1 MNQNAGIRNKL
12 ILWALCLCLVL
23 GAAFAVAEPAEPVTE
38 APVVTADTVTPA
50 VTDAQAAA
58 GFITQVMTGRK
69 LTPPKPRGTVSGDQL
84 TGREALV
91 YAALKPQIQQA
102 AKGQLESTEFQIPVK
117 DIYEDVRYTAAD
129 LGVDYI
135 YDSNGWNQA
144 AKDAFAQKTSYD
156 FSLVN
161 RALLYDL
168 PYDLYWFDKTVGVS
182 RTGVAYTSDGTE
194 MWIADYDTAVITYKY
209 CVSSDYAVNHASKGY
224 ALDTSYGARAVTAAE
239 NARSVV
245 ASNTGKSDLHKLQAY
260 KEYICGEVTYNT
272 AAADDKN
279 NTPSGDPWQLV
290 TVFDGDPD
298 PNVVCEGYSKAFQF
312 LCDESRFRNGTS
324 VVSVSGT
331 MAGGTGAG
339 GHMWTIVTMPD
350 GLHYMADITNS
361 DSGSVGQNG
370 GLFLSGYTEPFPENN
385 QYNYTAG
392 GKTIAYVFDA
402 NTLQLLSE
410 TGMLAMAE
418 NDYVPSDLD
427 EDSPTVTEITPLNIP
442 ESIQVGEDLPV
453 EVIWPSGWQR
463 AEIHLK
469 RAANAWLNNEYF
481 YYDAS
486 NPSNVTTWTAS
497 AESMLGSGLQTDTTI
512 YLEFFWFD
520 KEGNESEHLTVNV
533 QVTGALPVM
542 PTAEGPVTAEVGD
555 TILLTGTAGSADSL
569 TLSWYDGDSH
579 DEALSPDADGNW
591 SFQATVNVARVYEFD
606 VRGRTSEGL
615 YTGTSFASVYVD
627 GAASLPAPVFRA
639 PETEEGHYAMD
650 VLPGQAPDGE
660 TEVQWYYTVSLRDKG
675 SRSQHYNT
683 GEGADGHLYVE
694 TWLTYADE
702 VTVTAMYQLGEEWS
716 RPGSVTFTVPGEPYP
731 VNGPIEYDLDVPAT
745 WVAGT
750 DLVIDWEPT
759 VEEML
764 LNLDISTTD
773 SNGAYTVF
781 ISTEWAYDGEPL
793 LIPGYKLEEG
803 RYRLSCW
810 AEAPTYEHT
819 QRVYDLEVTANPNRP
834 AEPVI
839 TLSPAEP
846 TDAEEI
852 TFIADQVYDA
862 LYVDLYQPDAEEG
875 NTPDNPWNVFG
886 TQFGDRAQ
894 CGQNVPVGN
903 WTARIRAKLGDVWS
917 YPADISFTVTEAP
930 SVGAIELVGELPAI
944 DMFRPFSITLQPA
957 ANATWY
963 SAYLAVG
970 WEGGG
975 GYQSGVLAVSDE
987 LEIDEPATEPITLT
1001 FTTWPDLYQ
1010 QRGNYFIY
1018 VSAGA
1023 NGYKASMRK
1032 FDNVTVNEVE
1042 RPAAPTEVQIL
1053 GSDGTALT
1061 EEALQSLQQGVLPV
1075 QITYPQPMRQV
1086 ELVIKQEEENGI
1098 WGLFREIGF
1107 TLEDAPAAVWNSGR
1121 EINMD
1126 RVGMFHMRARVM
1138 VDDIWSPW
1146 SDDVSFRI
1154 VPPPQLAA
1162 PTVTADRET
1171 LPLGEALT
1179 LTITDIDPNAE
1190 WINITYSDALIF
1202 DRNFRNLQEPLTVTV
1217 PEEVFSA
1224 GENTLQI
1231 AAAADNHQPGY
1242 TEFTITATGQRP
1254 DAPDVSI
1261 DSLPAPVGSTVYA
1274 AVYALDASQV
1284 EMDSGFDESQYYS
1297 LRNGSVRIPLTV
1309 DYYSNRNVSYRF
1321 RAQVNGVWSDWTDS
1335 IQVTSSTPRP
1345 SFEEQ
1350 QFVVMPEEI
1359 LPGQDVEITFLPVE
1373 GASLYY
1379 ISMEHDNAPWY
1390 YDEYAQ
1396 PGTVTLPA
1404 ILFAEGGWFGFDVG
1418 CGDQRS
1424 PDILI
1429 EGRTYEV
1436 DPTSEPVGQ
1445 ALTISAAKT
1454 DLFYEEE
1461 ASMSLSVPAEKV
1473 MYQIYTDSFT
1483 GEPAWAD
1490 TWVIIPDDGETTLS
1504 GFTACFGFR
1513 NEGGEYPLRA
1523 SALVNGAWTDWSN
1536 VLTFTEGPQASE
1548 LLTNPV
1554 PQVAPETVEGTPV
1567 EITWEAV
1574 PNAESYQVTW
1584 YGIDNGAGDELTTS
1598 DLSLTIPGDQL
1609 PMGDYLVYV
1618 VSQAP
1623 GYGND
1628 YRYIQV
1634 PFTVTQALTVG
1645 DIVLA
1650 EDIPEITMFEPFS
1663 VTLQPS
1669 EHATRYD
1676 VSLHYFTG
1684 ETDEYGGAVSGTA
1697 VEAFLELDAPATAPV
1712 TLTLENWN
1720 EDARPN
1726 DCWLWIEAGA
1736 DGYVANTKAFYNLTV
1751 HEAESLTAP
1760 TDIQILGSNGSALTE
1775 EERLRMQQGVVPVQ
1789 ITYPQPMQQVKLEI
1803 RKEDSS
1809 GSENVVLSRTFSME
1823 DPATVWTSGNALAVI
1838 YGEGNYSILA
1848 QVMVD
1853 EVWSPWSE
1861 PLRLTMLPP
1870 PLLSAPAVEAD
1881 KEAMILGEPL
1891 TLTITE
1897 IDPNA
1902 EFLFFRVQGEGAQ
1915 EIHEFERTDL
1925 TDPFVIT
1932 IPANQFFEGT
1942 NTITVMAGAESYKG
1956 GSAELAIQ
1964 VTALPAP
1971 QVEYS
1976 ALGGETGDT
1985 VYATVTAPGADLV
1998 EMSRW
2003 PKYYAVQDG
2012 TVRIPISLNYY
2023 SNTSYRYKFRAR
2035 VDGIWTAWTEET
2047 MLTVSDLPQLT
2058 GDIVDLPEEILPGQ
2072 DVEITFLPVEGI
2084 TRYDL
2089 AISYP
2094 SGSYFR
2100 QVYEEPGTITLPGI
2114 LFVNGG
2120 SFTFNVRGGDAYAQR
2135 LLYENKDYQIAQG
2148 TNPGGLEIT
2157 ASKTELAYGETIDVS
2172 LNCGAAEQVII
2183 QAYVTLPYGY
2193 HVWVCANK
2201 IDMQALG
2208 LTSSVPLTLNTTG
2221 EYPIRAA
2228 ALVNGEWIGWSNT
2241 LTFNLSA
2248 PGEQPLENPVP
2259 RVDAEI
2265 PEGTPAHIT
2274 WDAVENAETYT
2285 VSWRCVKTGATG
2297 TDVTSDLFLD
2307 IPAEKLSQGDWLVSV
2322 TSQAPGY
2329 RSGEYLPQVPF
2340 TLTERPPVT
2349 EITPLN
2355 IPESIQ
2361 VGEDLPVE
2369 VIWPDGW
2376 KQAEVILWQAGN
2388 WLDSRTFN
2396 YNPENLTAASTCTFN
2411 ADYMISSG
2419 LNSESEISLEF
2430 YWYDAEYNASE
2441 HLTVNIQVT
2450 GEKPTLPTISESP
2463 LAVQPGE
2470 TIHLAGK
2477 AGSADRIILSW
2488 NDEEERTVEVPV
2500 ENGSWS
2506 WDGTCPQIDWSLYFE
2521 AKGRKENLA
2530 TGKTDCAV
2538 YVYNPDSAPPAP
2550 TFELIDESESST
2562 CAYKQ
2567 IRLVPG
2573 QLPESGGSVE
2583 WRLLRMSRNTGTQYT
2598 QMYSSSRAD
2607 GSIDESMSSS
2617 YEEEVTL
2624 TAVYLIDGVV
2634 SLPATQTYFL
2644 PGQPWPVNGRIP
2656 LNLNIPD
2663 PWQAGKDLILDW
2675 EPVAEGQEV
2684 NWYAQD
2690 EAGSQLGGTVTV
2702 GESIVIPGWFLTEGK
2717 GFVRTYTYAETYLPA
2732 DDWHHF
2738 DIIANPSQPAAP
2750 TVTVNPA
2757 APTNAN
2763 RVTFIADRE
2772 YEEWRVELRQ
2782 VYGDYMGK
2790 PKEIITGSHTDRVT
2804 SQSTLLATDW
2814 VAKIYVKLG
2823 DVWSEAVT
2831 VPFSVEEA
2839 AFVGDIVL
2847 AEDLPEI
2854 TMFEPFSVTLQP
2866 AEHATWYS
2874 AVLMYQTGSDDTGTY
2889 SSTAVETFLE
2899 LDAPATTPVTLTL
2912 EDWNADAPVGGTY
2925 WLWIE
2930 AGADGY
2936 APSSRGFY
2944 NLTIHEPQTL
2954 IPAPIGLSV
2963 PTEWP
2968 AGKDLTLE
2976 WVSLP
2981 GVANQDGT
2989 LYFDRLGVGDDDWDR
3004 WYMSSYLHLKTDTSI
3019 ILNGYKLE
3027 EGEYKVT
3034 AVLQADGYETNTVTY
3049 PLTITANPDQPA
3061 APVLTLEADPL
3072 YVNIPAWITLN
3083 REYDEIYCKYLSTEG
3098 GFGDDRSS
3106 SGDSFRILAEERG
3119 DYRVT
3124 VSGRIG
3130 DVWSPAGRLM
3140 VTAQETPAI
3149 SAIQVLRAPETIQVG
3164 DGMILEV
3171 LWPDGWDTAFV
3182 GIESDGFGSLYA
3194 NTFHQDIYMPSPYTY
3209 VSVQPDSLGKH
3220 KVMAGDTLSVEL
3232 FCLDNKGREMESIT
3246 LQVKVTGEAVRTMTL
3261 PAALTEIEAEAFAGT
3276 GAQRIEI
3283 PATCTAVGSR
3293 AFADSDSLLEVVVR
3307 GADTVIPADVFD
3319 GCSQKIS
3326 LWLPSRNSSWEAFRG
3341 NPMVAVSFL
3350 K

>member
-12 ILWALCLCLVL
+12 ILWALCLCLAL

-50 VTDAQAAA
+50 INDAQAAA

-102 AKGQLESTEFQIPVK
+102 AKGQLESTEFRIPVK

-135 YDSNGWNQA
+135 YDSSGWNQA

-209 CVSSDYAVNHASKGY
+209 CVSSDYAVNHVSKGY
-224 ALDTSYGARAVTAAE
+224 ALDTSYGARAVTAGE

-245 ASNTGKSDLHKLQAY
+245 ETNQYKSDLHKLQAY

-272 AAADDKN
+272 AAADDSN
-279 NTPSGDPWQLV
+279 NTPYGDPWQLV
-290 TVFDGDPD
+290 NVFDGDPET
-298 PNVVCEGYSKAFQF
+298 NVVCEGYSKAFQF

-339 GHMWTIVTMPD
+339 GHMWNIVTMPD

-370 GLFLSGYTEPFPENN
+370 GLFLNGYTTSVPANN

-469 RAANAWLNNEYF
+469 RSAEAWLDNDYF
-481 YYDAS
+481 SYDAG
-486 NPSNVTTWTAS
+486 NPTNVTTWTAR
-497 AESMLGSGLQTDTTI
+497 AESMLGAGLQPDTTI
-512 YLEFFWFD
+512 FLEFIWYD
-520 KEGNESEHLTVNV
+520 AEDNEHGPLTVNI
-533 QVTGALPVM
+533 QVTGELPVM

-579 DEALSPDADGNW
+579 DETLSIDAEGNW
-591 SFQATVNVARVYEFD
+591 SFQVTLNAAQAYNFSVL
-606 VRGRTSEGL
+606 GRTSEGL
-615 YTGTSFASVYVD
+615 YTGRSSVQVYVD
-627 GAASLPAPVFRA
+627 SDSSLSAPVFGT
-639 PETEEGHYAMD
+639 PETEENQYTID
-650 VLPGQAPDGE
+650 ILPAQAPDGE
-660 TEVQWYYTVSLRDKG
+660 TEVQWYYTVSLRDEG
-675 SRSQHYNT
+675 SRSQLYNT
-683 GEGADGHLYVE
+683 GDETDGHLHVDGG
-694 TWLTYADE
+694 LTYADE
-702 VTVTAMYQLGEEWS
+702 VTITAMYLLDDAWS

-731 VNGPIEYDLDVPAT
+731 VNGYIEYELEIPKT
-745 WVAGT
+745 LPAGT
-750 DLVIDWEPT
+750 DLVIDWEPVVDGMRLSLEVFVT
-759 VEEML
+759 NESGERLEHVISRSAYNGESIIVDDYRLNEGL
-764 LNLDISTTD
+764 LYELSFYAEAETYLPTPKKYVLEVVPNPDLLPAPTDIRILD
-773 SNGAYTVF
+773 
-781 ISTEWAYDGEPL
+781 EDGNEL
-793 LIPGYKLEEG
+793 TEEG
-803 RYRLSCW
+803 RM
-810 AEAPTYEHT
+810 
-819 QRVYDLEVTANPNRP
+819 N
-834 AEPVI
+834 
-839 TLSPAEP
+839 
-846 TDAEEI
+846 
-852 TFIADQVYDA
+852 
-862 LYVDLYQPDAEEG
+862 LY
-875 NTPDNPWNVFG
+875 
-886 TQFGDRAQ
+886 
-894 CGQNVPVGN
+894 
-903 WTARIRAKLGDVWS
+903 LG
-917 YPADISFTVTEAP
+917 
-930 SVGAIELVGELPAI
+930 
-944 DMFRPFSITLQPA
+944 
-957 ANATWY
+957 
-963 SAYLAVG
+963 AVG
-970 WEGGG
+970 
-975 GYQSGVLAVSDE
+975 S
-987 LEIDEPATEPITLT
+987 
-1001 FTTWPDLYQ
+1001 
-1010 QRGNYFIY
+1010 R
-1018 VSAGA
+1018 
-1023 NGYKASMRK
+1023 
-1032 FDNVTVNEVE
+1032 
-1042 RPAAPTEVQIL
+1042 IL
-1053 GSDGTALT
+1053 
-1061 EEALQSLQQGVLPV
+1061 
-1075 QITYPQPMRQV
+1075 YPQAMQQV
-1086 ELVIKQEEENGI
+1086 ELQLCHDMENGYSSI
-1098 WGLFREIGF
+1098 YF
-1107 TLEDAPAAVWNSGR
+1107 
-1121 EINMD
+1121 D
-1126 RVGMFHMRARVM
+1126 RVYTVWGSSSDWSKIWNINYTGDWHIRVR
-1138 VDDIWSPW
+1138 VQAGDAWSAW
-1146 SDDVSFRI
+1146 SDPVRLRVVSY
-1154 VPPPQLAA
+1154 PTLAT
-1162 PTVTADRET
+1162 PTVTADK
-1171 LPLGEALT
+1171 EALT
-1179 LTITDIDPNAE
+1179 IGEPLTLTVTDIDPNTVYLE
-1190 WINITYSDALIF
+1190 
-1202 DRNFRNLQEPLTVTV
+1202 VTV
-1217 PEEVFSA
+1217 FKSHSYGRSFENPPAQLTLTIPEEAFSVGTTEIIVYVS
-1224 GENTLQI
+1224 GEKQNGASVTFPVQV
-1231 AAAADNHQPGY
+1231 
-1242 TEFTITATGQRP
+1242 TGQRP
-1254 DAPDVSI
+1254 AAPAVTFSAT
-1261 DSLPAPVGSTVYA
+1261 SANVGETIYATVEA
-1274 AVYALDASQV
+1274 SEASQV
-1284 EMDSGFDESQYYS
+1284 QMGQDNWDDDVYFSMQD
-1297 LRNGSVRIPLTV
+1297 GSARIPFTV
-1309 DYYSNRNVSYRF
+1309 DYYSNENWNKSYRF
-1321 RAQVNGVWSDWTDS
+1321 RVLVNGIWSDWTDS
-1335 IQVTSSTPRP
+1335 YQISSLTEQP
-1345 SFEEQ
+1345 SFEGKQYVE
-1350 QFVVMPEEI
+1350 MPEAI
-1359 LPGQDVEITFLPVE
+1359 LSGQDVIISLKPVE
-1373 GASLYY
+1373 GITRYAITVSQGD
-1379 ISMEHDNAPWY
+1379 IIFTR
-1390 YDEYAQ
+1390 EYCQ
-1396 PGTVTLPA
+1396 PEMVLLPA
-1404 ILFAEGGWFGFDVG
+1404 ALFADGDSFGFVVTA
-1418 CGDQRS
+1418 GD
-1424 PDILI
+1424 PYNPNLL
-1429 EGRTYEV
+1429 RTYYSYEV
-1436 DPTSEPVGQ
+1436 NPVSDPVGHT
-1445 ALTISAAKT
+1445 LSISAAKT
-1454 DLFYEEE
+1454 TLFYGEETE
-1461 ASMSLSVPAEKV
+1461 VSLSVPAEKV
-1473 MYQIYTDSFT
+1473 IWQTYGWDGRNRRGWMNPHIAT
-1483 GEPAWAD
+1483 PA
-1490 TWVIIPDDGETTLS
+1490 DGEETLS
-1504 GFTACFGFR
+1504 AFHISFPLLSGR
-1513 NEGGEYPLRA
+1513 EYPMRVT
-1523 SALVNGAWTDWSN
+1523 ALVNGEWTAWSN
-1536 VLTFTEGPQASE
+1536 ILTFTVNPKEFG
-1548 LLTNPV
+1548 LLSNPV
-1554 PQVAPETVEGTPV
+1554 AQVDAEIPEGTPV
-1567 EITWEAV
+1567 LVSWEAV
-1574 PNAESYQVTW
+1574 NHAESYKVSW
-1584 YGIDNGAGDELTTS
+1584 RGVENGVGGSLTTTA
-1598 DLSLTIPGDQL
+1598 LSLAIPPEQL
-1609 PMGDYLVYV
+1609 PMGNYLVYITSEAV
-1618 VSQAP
+1618 
-1623 GYGND
+1623 GYDND
-1628 YRYIQV
+1628 SHYIQV
-1634 PFTVTQALTVG
+1634 PFTVTQAPPVG
-1645 DIVLA
+1645 DIELA
-1650 EDIPEITMFEPFS
+1650 EDLPEITMFEPFS
-1663 VTLQPS
+1663 VMLQPA
-1669 EHATRYD
+1669 EHATWYSA
-1676 VSLHYFTG
+1676 VLMYQTG
-1684 ETDEYGGAVSGTA
+1684 SDDTGTYSSTA
-1697 VEAFLELDAPATAPV
+1697 VETFLELDTPATAPV

-1720 EDARPN
+1720 EDARPT

-1736 DGYVANTKAFYNLTV
+1736 DGYIASTKAFYNLTV

-1870 PLLSAPAVEAD
+1870 PQLSAPAVEAD

-1891 TLTITE
+1891 ALTITE

-1902 EFLFFRVQGEGAQ
+1902 EFLFFRIQGEGSQ

-1932 IPANQFFEGT
+1932 IPADQFFEGA

-1956 GSAELAIQ
+1956 GSAELTIQ

-1998 EMSRW
+1998 EMSQW

-2012 TVRIPISLNYY
+2012 TVRIPILLGYY
-2023 SNTSYRYKFRAR
+2023 SNMQSYYKYKFRAR

-2047 MLTVSDLPQLT
+2047 TLTVSDLPQLT

-2297 TDVTSDLFLD
+2297 TDVTSDPFLD

-2340 TLTERPPVT
+2340 TVT
-2349 EITPLN
+2349 
-2355 IPESIQ
+2355 Q
-2361 VGEDLPVE
+2361 
-2369 VIWPDGW
+2369 
-2376 KQAEVILWQAGN
+2376 
-2388 WLDSRTFN
+2388 
-2396 YNPENLTAASTCTFN
+2396 
-2411 ADYMISSG
+2411 
-2419 LNSESEISLEF
+2419 
-2430 YWYDAEYNASE
+2430 
-2441 HLTVNIQVT
+2441 
-2450 GEKPTLPTISESP
+2450 
-2463 LAVQPGE
+2463 
-2470 TIHLAGK
+2470 
-2477 AGSADRIILSW
+2477 
-2488 NDEEERTVEVPV
+2488 
-2500 ENGSWS
+2500 
-2506 WDGTCPQIDWSLYFE
+2506 
-2521 AKGRKENLA
+2521 
-2530 TGKTDCAV
+2530 
-2538 YVYNPDSAPPAP
+2538 APP
-2550 TFELIDESESST
+2550 
-2562 CAYKQ
+2562 
-2567 IRLVPG
+2567 
-2573 QLPESGGSVE
+2573 
-2583 WRLLRMSRNTGTQYT
+2583 
-2598 QMYSSSRAD
+2598 
-2607 GSIDESMSSS
+2607 
-2617 YEEEVTL
+2617 
-2624 TAVYLIDGVV
+2624 
-2634 SLPATQTYFL
+2634 
-2644 PGQPWPVNGRIP
+2644 
-2656 LNLNIPD
+2656 
-2663 PWQAGKDLILDW
+2663 
-2675 EPVAEGQEV
+2675 
-2684 NWYAQD
+2684 
-2690 EAGSQLGGTVTV
+2690 
-2702 GESIVIPGWFLTEGK
+2702 
-2717 GFVRTYTYAETYLPA
+2717 
-2732 DDWHHF
+2732 
-2738 DIIANPSQPAAP
+2738 
-2750 TVTVNPA
+2750 
-2757 APTNAN
+2757 
-2763 RVTFIADRE
+2763 
-2772 YEEWRVELRQ
+2772 
-2782 VYGDYMGK
+2782 
-2790 PKEIITGSHTDRVT
+2790 
-2804 SQSTLLATDW
+2804 
-2814 VAKIYVKLG
+2814 
-2823 DVWSEAVT
+2823 
-2831 VPFSVEEA
+2831 
-2839 AFVGDIVL
+2839 VGDIEL

-2899 LDAPATTPVTLTL
+2899 LDASATTPVTLTL

-2936 APSSRGFY
+2936 VTSTRGFY
-2944 NLTIHEPQTL
+2944 NLTIHEPPTL

-3027 EGEYKVT
+3027 EGAYEIT
-3034 AVLQADGYETNTVTY
+3034 AILQADGYETNTVTY

-3083 REYDEIYCKYLSTEG
+3083 QEYDEIYCKYLSTEG

-3106 SGDSFRILAEERG
+3106 SGDSFRILAEEALN
-3119 DYRVT
+3119 YRVT

-3140 VTAQETPAI
+3140 VTAEETPAI
-3149 SAIQVLRAPETIQVG
+3149 QAIQVLRAPETIRAG
-3164 DGMILEV
+3164 DGMVLEV

-3182 GIESDGFGSLYA
+3182 GIKRDGFGSLYA

-3209 VSVQPDSLGKH
+3209 VSVQPDSLT
-3220 KVMAGDTLSVEL
+3220 KVMAGDTLSIEL
-3232 FCLDNKGREMESIT
+3232 FCLDNKGSQMDSIT
-3246 LQVKVTGEAVRTMTL
+3246 LQVQVTGEAVRTMTL

-3319 GCSQKIS
+3319 GCGQKIS

>member
-1 MNQNAGIRNKL
+1 
-12 ILWALCLCLVL
+12 
-23 GAAFAVAEPAEPVTE
+23 
-38 APVVTADTVTPA
+38 
-50 VTDAQAAA
+50 
-58 GFITQVMTGRK
+58 
-69 LTPPKPRGTVSGDQL
+69 
-84 TGREALV
+84 
-91 YAALKPQIQQA
+91 
-102 AKGQLESTEFQIPVK
+102 
-117 DIYEDVRYTAAD
+117 
-129 LGVDYI
+129 
-135 YDSNGWNQA
+135 
-144 AKDAFAQKTSYD
+144 
-156 FSLVN
+156 
-161 RALLYDL
+161 
-168 PYDLYWFDKTVGVS
+168 
-182 RTGVAYTSDGTE
+182 
-194 MWIADYDTAVITYKY
+194 
-209 CVSSDYAVNHASKGY
+209 
-224 ALDTSYGARAVTAAE
+224 
-239 NARSVV
+239 
-245 ASNTGKSDLHKLQAY
+245 
-260 KEYICGEVTYNT
+260 
-272 AAADDKN
+272 
-279 NTPSGDPWQLV
+279 
-290 TVFDGDPD
+290 
-298 PNVVCEGYSKAFQF
+298 
-312 LCDESRFRNGTS
+312 
-324 VVSVSGT
+324 
-331 MAGGTGAG
+331 
-339 GHMWTIVTMPD
+339 
-350 GLHYMADITNS
+350 
-361 DSGSVGQNG
+361 
-370 GLFLSGYTEPFPENN
+370 
-385 QYNYTAG
+385 
-392 GKTIAYVFDA
+392 
-402 NTLQLLSE
+402 
-410 TGMLAMAE
+410 
-418 NDYVPSDLD
+418 
-427 EDSPTVTEITPLNIP
+427 
-442 ESIQVGEDLPV
+442 
-453 EVIWPSGWQR
+453 
-463 AEIHLK
+463 
-469 RAANAWLNNEYF
+469 
-481 YYDAS
+481 
-486 NPSNVTTWTAS
+486 
-497 AESMLGSGLQTDTTI
+497 
-512 YLEFFWFD
+512 
-520 KEGNESEHLTVNV
+520 
-533 QVTGALPVM
+533 
-542 PTAEGPVTAEVGD
+542 
-555 TILLTGTAGSADSL
+555 
-569 TLSWYDGDSH
+569 
-579 DEALSPDADGNW
+579 
-591 SFQATVNVARVYEFD
+591 
-606 VRGRTSEGL
+606 
-615 YTGTSFASVYVD
+615 
-627 GAASLPAPVFRA
+627 
-639 PETEEGHYAMD
+639 
-650 VLPGQAPDGE
+650 
-660 TEVQWYYTVSLRDKG
+660 
-675 SRSQHYNT
+675 
-683 GEGADGHLYVE
+683 
-694 TWLTYADE
+694 
-702 VTVTAMYQLGEEWS
+702 
-716 RPGSVTFTVPGEPYP
+716 
-731 VNGPIEYDLDVPAT
+731 
-745 WVAGT
+745 
-750 DLVIDWEPT
+750 
-759 VEEML
+759 
-764 LNLDISTTD
+764 
-773 SNGAYTVF
+773 
-781 ISTEWAYDGEPL
+781 
-793 LIPGYKLEEG
+793 
-803 RYRLSCW
+803 
-810 AEAPTYEHT
+810 
-819 QRVYDLEVTANPNRP
+819 
-834 AEPVI
+834 
-839 TLSPAEP
+839 
-846 TDAEEI
+846 
-852 TFIADQVYDA
+852 
-862 LYVDLYQPDAEEG
+862 
-875 NTPDNPWNVFG
+875 
-886 TQFGDRAQ
+886 
-894 CGQNVPVGN
+894 
-903 WTARIRAKLGDVWS
+903 
-917 YPADISFTVTEAP
+917 
-930 SVGAIELVGELPAI
+930 
-944 DMFRPFSITLQPA
+944 
-957 ANATWY
+957 
-963 SAYLAVG
+963 
-970 WEGGG
+970 
-975 GYQSGVLAVSDE
+975 
-987 LEIDEPATEPITLT
+987 
-1001 FTTWPDLYQ
+1001 
-1010 QRGNYFIY
+1010 
-1018 VSAGA
+1018 
-1023 NGYKASMRK
+1023 
-1032 FDNVTVNEVE
+1032 
-1042 RPAAPTEVQIL
+1042 
-1053 GSDGTALT
+1053 
-1061 EEALQSLQQGVLPV
+1061 
-1075 QITYPQPMRQV
+1075 
-1086 ELVIKQEEENGI
+1086 
-1098 WGLFREIGF
+1098 
-1107 TLEDAPAAVWNSGR
+1107 
-1121 EINMD
+1121 
-1126 RVGMFHMRARVM
+1126 
-1138 VDDIWSPW
+1138 
-1146 SDDVSFRI
+1146 
-1154 VPPPQLAA
+1154 
-1162 PTVTADRET
+1162 
-1171 LPLGEALT
+1171 
-1179 LTITDIDPNAE
+1179 
-1190 WINITYSDALIF
+1190 
-1202 DRNFRNLQEPLTVTV
+1202 
-1217 PEEVFSA
+1217 
-1224 GENTLQI
+1224 
-1231 AAAADNHQPGY
+1231 
-1242 TEFTITATGQRP
+1242 
-1254 DAPDVSI
+1254 
-1261 DSLPAPVGSTVYA
+1261 
-1274 AVYALDASQV
+1274 
-1284 EMDSGFDESQYYS
+1284 
-1297 LRNGSVRIPLTV
+1297 
-1309 DYYSNRNVSYRF
+1309 
-1321 RAQVNGVWSDWTDS
+1321 
-1335 IQVTSSTPRP
+1335 
-1345 SFEEQ
+1345 
-1350 QFVVMPEEI
+1350 
-1359 LPGQDVEITFLPVE
+1359 
-1373 GASLYY
+1373 
-1379 ISMEHDNAPWY
+1379 
-1390 YDEYAQ
+1390 
-1396 PGTVTLPA
+1396 
-1404 ILFAEGGWFGFDVG
+1404 
-1418 CGDQRS
+1418 
-1424 PDILI
+1424 
-1429 EGRTYEV
+1429 
-1436 DPTSEPVGQ
+1436 
-1445 ALTISAAKT
+1445 
-1454 DLFYEEE
+1454 
-1461 ASMSLSVPAEKV
+1461 

-1490 TWVIIPDDGETTLS
+1490 TWVISPDDDEATLS
-1504 GFTACFGFR
+1504 GFTANFGFKE
-1513 NEGGEYPLRA
+1513 EGCEYPLRA

-1536 VLTFTEGPQASE
+1536 VLTFTESPRASE
-1548 LLTNPV
+1548 ILTNPV
-1554 PQVAPETVEGTPV
+1554 PEVEPEIMQGIQADIV
-1567 EITWEAV
+1567 WEAV

-1584 YGIDNGAGDELTTS
+1584 YGIENGAGDEVITS
-1598 DLSLTIPGDQL
+1598 DLSLTIPAEQL

-1623 GYGND
+1623 GYDND

-1634 PFTVTQALTVG
+1634 PFTVIEQPMLDPVEPFELAAEIPEIVMFRPFSVQLFPSPNATWYQVELMVQLPDPEAEGFYGKKIASGRLELTEPTAEQVTLTVEDWEDDADVEGYSYYLQFTAGAEGYLPFEMSQSATVRAAVTEITPLNIPESIVLGEDLTVEVMWPDGWKQAVIHLERPQGNWPVWGDNTVSDMYFYDEEELTNITTWTVEADHMIRRGVEPDTTIWLELFWYDAEGNESEHLTVNIQVTGERPTLPTITEAPLAVQPGETIHLAGSAGNADRIILSWYDGEERTVEVPVENGSWSWNGTCPQIDGSLYFEVKGRKGTLATGTNDCTVYVCNPDSALPAPTFELIEESESSTYAYKWLRLIPGQLPESGESVEWRVLEVSRNEGTRFTRMHSSDEADGSMTESVSSDYEEEVTLTAVYLIDGVVSMPATQTYSLPGRPWPVNGPVPLNLNIPETWPAGEDLILNWEPAVEGQELTWQASPDFYGTLTSEGSIKIPGWFLIEGRFMLYISSSADTYEDQSGYHYFDIIANPSQPAAPTVTVNPAAPTNANRVTFIADREYDEMRVELRQVYGEYMGEPKEIITASHTDRVTSQNTLLATDWAARVYVKLGGVWSKAITVPFSVEEAVFVG

-1676 VSLHYFTG
+1676 VSLHYLTG

-1697 VEAFLELDAPATAPV
+1697 VEAFLELDTPATTPV

-1720 EDARPN
+1720 EDARPT

-1736 DGYVANTKAFYNLTV
+1736 DGYIASTKAFYNLTV

-1870 PLLSAPAVEAD
+1870 PQLSAPAVEAD

-1891 TLTITE
+1891 ALTITE

-1902 EFLFFRVQGEGAQ
+1902 EFLFFRIQGEGSQ

-1932 IPANQFFEGT
+1932 IPADQFFEGT
-1942 NTITVMAGAESYKG
+1942 NTITVMAGAESYRG

-1971 QVEYS
+1971 QVEFS

-2023 SNTSYRYKFRAR
+2023 SNTSYKYKFRAR

-2120 SFTFNVRGGDAYAQR
+2120 SFTFNVRGGDAYAQV

-2157 ASKTELAYGETIDVS
+2157 ASKTELAYGETIDVNLS
-2172 LNCGAAEQVII
+2172 CGTAEKVII

-2201 IDMQALG
+2201 IDMEALG
-2208 LTSSVPLTLNTTG
+2208 LTSIPLTLNTTG

-2248 PGEQPLENPVP
+2248 PGEQRLENPVP

-2265 PEGTPAHIT
+2265 PEGTPARIT

-2285 VSWRCVKTGATG
+2285 VSWRCVNTGATDA
-2297 TDVTSDLFLD
+2297 DVTSDPFLD

-2322 TSQAPGY
+2322 TSCAPGY

-2340 TLTERPPVT
+2340 TVTERPPVT

-2361 VGEDLPVE
+2361 IGEDLPVE

-2463 LAVQPGE
+2463 FAVQPGE
-2470 TIHLAGK
+2470 TIHLAGS
-2477 AGSADRIILSW
+2477 AGNADRIILSW
-2488 NDEEERTVEVPV
+2488 YDEDERTVEIPV

-2521 AKGRKENLA
+2521 VKGRKGNLA
-2530 TGKTDCAV
+2530 TGKTDCTV

-2562 CAYKQ
+2562 YAYKQ

-2690 EAGSQLGGTVTV
+2690 EAGSQLGGTVTG

-2717 GFVRTYTYAETYLPA
+2717 GFVRTYTYAETYFPA
-2732 DDWHHF
+2732 DDWHNF

-2772 YEEWRVELRQ
+2772 YDEMRVELRQ

-2790 PKEIITGSHTDRVT
+2790 PKEVITGSHTDRVT

-2814 VAKIYVKLG
+2814 AAKIYVKLG
-2823 DVWSEAVT
+2823 GVWSEAVT

-2839 AFVGDIVL
+2839 AFVGDIEL

-2930 AGADGY
+2930 AGADSY

-2944 NLTIHEPQTL
+2944 NLTIHEPPTPV
-2954 IPAPIGLSV
+2954 PAPISLTV

-2989 LYFDRLGVGDDDWDR
+2989 LYFDRLGVEDGDWDR

-3034 AVLQADGYETNTVTY
+3034 ALLQADGYETNTVTY

-3140 VTAQETPAI
+3140 VTAEETPPI
-3149 SAIQVLRAPETIQVG
+3149 TAIQVLRAPETIRAG
-3164 DGMILEV
+3164 DGMVLEV

-3182 GIESDGFGSLYA
+3182 GIKRDGFGSLYA

-3220 KVMAGDTLSVEL
+3220 RVMAGDTLSVEL
-3232 FCLDNKGREMESIT
+3232 SCLDSTGSQMESIT
-3246 LQVKVTGEAVRTMTL
+3246 LQVQVTGEAVRTMTL

-3307 GADTVIPADVFD
+3307 GANTVIPADVFD
-3319 GCSQKIS
+3319 GCGQKIS

-3341 NPMVAVSFL
+3341 NPMVSVSFL